1 MSDVA
6 VRIRARVGQLDL
18 DVTLEPWAAP
28 VTALVGPNGA
38 GKSATFA
45 ALLGHV
51 GPPLLP
57 PPIGWSPQ
65 RGGLLPRLRPREQ
78 VARFARGRSPLGGQT
93 EDVAELLVTLGIDPG
108 DRRRADELSV
118 GEAQRVA
125 VARALLAAPF
135 ALLDEPTAAQD
146 AAGAAAVRRAIRRY
160 GDLGGHAVVASHQ
173 PEDAHALADRLVVI
187 EAGRITQVGTP
198 AELAAAPASTY
209 VARVAGATVLDGTVE
224 GHELVGDWG
233 RLTVPDG
240 TPGGPAAAT
249 IRPAAV
255 ALHPAPPTGS
265 SARNVLVG
273 RVVALLDT
281 ADAVLVRLDT
291 RPPLIAA
298 LTHAAARDLDLQPG
312 SEVAATVKANDITVT
327 PR

>member
-1 MSDVA
+1 MSDAA

-18 DVTLEPWAAP
+18 DVTLEPRTAP

-45 ALLGHV
+45 ALLGHI
-51 GPPLLP
+51 GPTLLLP
-57 PPIGWSPQ
+57 PVGWSPQ

-78 VARFARGRSPLGGQT
+78 VARFARGCSPLGGPD
-93 EDVAELLVTLGIDPG
+93 DVAALLVTLGIDPD

-125 VARALLAAPF
+125 VARALFAASL

-160 GDLGGHAVVASHQ
+160 ADLGGHVVVASHQ

-187 EAGRITQVGTP
+187 EAGRVTQVGTP

-209 VARVAGATVLDGTVE
+209 VARVAGATVLDGTVD
-224 GHELVGDWG
+224 GHELIGDWG

-240 TPGGPAAAT
+240 TPSGPAAAT

-298 LTHAAARDLDLQPG
+298 LTHAAARDLDLHPG